1 MTNLL
6 GPYMDYI
13 KEGKWNKIEKNI
25 LIPKMIDKSIGTI
38 DDIIDKKKEEI
49 NNKEDSDDDID
60 YGVEDSDDDI
70 DYSVEDSDD
79 DIIEEIDDKKW
90 KVYKSEI
97 KKKKIKNKIIRKANR
112 QIYNETQHVE
122 EV

>member
-1 MTNLL
+1 
-6 GPYMDYI
+6 
-13 KEGKWNKIEKNI
+13 
-25 LIPKMIDKSIGTI
+25 MIDKSIGTI
-38 DDIIDKKKEEI
+38 DGIIDNKKEEVD
-49 NNKEDSDDDID
+49 NKEDSDDDID

-70 DYSVEDSDD
+70 DYSIEDSDD